1 MPSQIITLAALEN
14 EYKLD
19 GDSFRQKAI
28 DLLLPSA
35 VHGTAL
41 AARGEHPF
49 RYPQRW
55 ACLAGLKAAG
65 MLGMGLQVNVA
76 LVIAERL
83 GVKSESEASQL
94 LDSAARAR
102 TATPEDTLRLAES
115 IVRDRVRSDPDYRR
129 MSMQRIYGLID
140 APSSVSAA

>member
-1 MPSQIITLAALEN
+1 
-14 EYKLD
+14 
-19 GDSFRQKAI
+19 
-28 DLLLPSA
+28 
-35 VHGTAL
+35 
-41 AARGEHPF
+41 
-49 RYPQRW
+49 
-55 ACLAGLKAAG
+55 